1 MLRMLGTAF
10 VEEGGK
16 YCIKVLMHLKF
27 SNRKNTYF
35 RKKIGQQQ
43 RGSNKLPLKISN
55 YIKPSFYYD
64 FVN

>member
-1 MLRMLGTAF
+1 MLGTAF

-16 YCIKVLMHLKF
+16 YCMKVLMQLNF
-27 SNRKNTYF
+27 NNRKNTYF
-35 RKKIGQQQ
+35 PKKIEQQQ

-55 YIKPSFYYD
+55 YIKSSFYYD